1 MNTPYSKTQ
10 NFFRGLWS
18 VINSRIFLIILI
30 VIAGLFI
37 AKSCSDINILER
49 ESVIAVQNALA
60 LNDNIT
66 YIMNENDVL
75 QASIM
80 GYIVSKKELR
90 KLNKD
95 LFDEVKKQDGK
106 IVTLNKTVI
115 RLTQNEEE
123 LEKHINE
130 LESKFGAITPLSD
143 NMYSV
148 PWQLVYSYDS
158 TNFDKLI
165 GRTTVKAT
173 HDATNGKPIQFTN
186 IGTKLVSRTTQIQ
199 LTFGQKV
206 VDNKLQVYVTSPYPG
221 FTAASLEGVLIDPNT
236 NPYIRKLIKKKHWFT
251 GFGLGVSA
259 TVGVNTSGIPIVVIG
274 LGATYNIYSF

>member
-1 MNTPYSKTQ
+1 MNNTFNNIFKI
-10 NFFRGLWS
+10 
-18 VINSRIFLIILI
+18 INSRLFLLAMI
-30 VIAGLFI
+30 VIAVLFI

-60 LNDNIT
+60 LNDDINYELT
-66 YIMNENDVL
+66 RNGEL
-75 QASIM
+75 QASIL
-80 GYIVSKKELR
+80 GYIASEKELKKINR
-90 KLNKD
+90 D
-95 LFDEVKKQDGK
+95 LFDEVRKQDGK

-123 LEKHINE
+123 LEKYINE
-130 LESKFGAITPLSD
+130 LETKFGAITPLSD

-173 HDATNGKPIQFTN
+173 HDATNGEPIQFTN

-206 VDNKLQVYVTSPYPG
+206 VDNKLQVYMTSPYPG

-259 TVGVNTSGIPIVVIG
+259 TVGFGSNGMPVTVIG
-274 LGATYNIYSF
+274 IGATYNIYSF